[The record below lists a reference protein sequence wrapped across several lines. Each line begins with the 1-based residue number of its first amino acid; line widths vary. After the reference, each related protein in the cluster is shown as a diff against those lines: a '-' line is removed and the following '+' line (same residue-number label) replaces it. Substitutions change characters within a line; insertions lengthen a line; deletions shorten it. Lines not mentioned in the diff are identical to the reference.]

1 MAATALNRPQAV
13 QMSVAM
19 VHAFVKLSR
28 MALSVDGL
36 QSLKDLFADDALMFS
51 HGPQNAI
58 QIAHAQAVMSGHGQ
72 AMMGRL
78 FRFQDNVTADLVDL
92 LVAPAPAQY
101 FDQFMDAKVSWDFH
115 AIARTSSR
123 IRWSL
128 IAGGWA
134 LSKK

>member
-58 QIAHAQAVMSGHGQ
+58 QSAHAQAAMIGHGQ
-72 AMMGRL
+72 AMMGRFFSFL
-78 FRFQDNVTADLVDL
+78 DNVTADLVDL
-92 LVAPAPAQY
+92 LVAQLRHNTLINSWPLRSRGI
-101 FDQFMDAKVSWDFH
+101 FMPWPGLHLESDGA
-115 AIARTSSR
+115 
-123 IRWSL
+123 
-128 IAGGWA
+128 
-134 LSKK
+134 